1 MPGSHHHLA
10 KDLRKFQRA
19 TLKVPIEFGLQVRVD
34 QRKAQKKISEE
45 EVEKK
50 HRGVTAVI
58 GGGGIFIQTGDLLSR
73 GSEIWMKFKM
83 PGEKQL
89 IHADGTV
96 VWLISKHSANKRY
109 PHLGMG
115 IKFNRVDESAVSM
128 IDSYVTKKNRI
139 FRELKFLLSQDNP
152 PMKKI
157 NELLTSTYIQDYR
170 SLEDLRKQVDW
181 EMASFRFSRTN

>member
-1 MPGSHHHLA
+1 MPSSHHHLT
-10 KDLRKFQRA
+10 KDLRNFQRA
-19 TLKVPIEFGLQVRVD
+19 TLKVSIEFGLQTRAD

-50 HRGVTAVI
+50 HRGVTSVI

-96 VWLISKHSANKRY
+96 VWLNSIHSATKRY
-109 PHLGMG
+109 PQLGMG
-115 IKFNRVDESAVSM
+115 IKFNRVDESAVSI

-139 FRELKFLLSQDNP
+139 FRELKFLLSQDHP

-157 NELLTSTYIQDYR
+157 NELLTSTYIKDYS
-170 SLEDLRKQVDW
+170 SLEDLQKQVDW